1 MEITGYALTIWFV
14 SLLIGSLGVVVF
26 RGGNNRSSRMFFV
39 TVFLMTLWTATI
51 GLFTV
56 SQTAETATFLVKLC
70 YFWGTAIGV
79 FFLFFFIVYPYNRRV
94 PRPLFYGLIGSLAAY
109 LFLYFFTDLI
119 IGKAFYIGGIVRY
132 GWEFGSLWFLFYLI
146 FYTCFL
152 SGFVIL
158 FRRARH
164 FASPED
170 RRNMRY
176 VFWGILILISPP
188 TLVNIIF
195 PQFGYF
201 RLIWLGPI
209 MSIGWVSVFAYSIVR
224 YQQMNIKAVTA
235 EVLASVM
242 TAVFFANIF
251 TEVSWGTAGRIVLF
265 VLFLVFGYFL
275 LRSVAAEVRQ
285 KELLAKLND
294 TLTHFNQQLQERV
307 REQTQALKAS
317 YEVERTARVELEKLN
332 DAKNQFIMI
341 TQHHLRTPLTTIR
354 WYLES
359 ITQGAFGAVAPELSQ
374 AVASVKSAAERLTH
388 LINNFL
394 DITELK
400 AGKDILAIAAVSIQP
415 MMRAVL
421 EELRDDMKRL
431 DIMVQYP
438 TDDARW
444 PAVMVDPHKFK
455 EVLFIVL
462 DNAVRYNKKGGS
474 IALTTDTAHDRF
486 ILKIENTGLGI
497 TKAEQGRLFTDLFQ
511 RGEAAKRVHPVGRGI
526 GLALARSIVSAHH
539 GSIRIESE
547 GEEKTVTVVIDLPL
561 AR

>member
-1 MEITGYALTIWFV
+1 
-14 SLLIGSLGVVVF
+14 
-26 RGGNNRSSRMFFV
+26 
-39 TVFLMTLWTATI
+39 
-51 GLFTV
+51 
-56 SQTAETATFLVKLC
+56 
-70 YFWGTAIGV
+70 
-79 FFLFFFIVYPYNRRV
+79 
-94 PRPLFYGLIGSLAAY
+94 
-109 LFLYFFTDLI
+109 
-119 IGKAFYIGGIVRY
+119 
-132 GWEFGSLWFLFYLI
+132 
-146 FYTCFL
+146 
-152 SGFVIL
+152 
-158 FRRARH
+158 
-164 FASPED
+164 
-170 RRNMRY
+170 
-176 VFWGILILISPP
+176 
-188 TLVNIIF
+188 
-195 PQFGYF
+195 
-201 RLIWLGPI
+201 
-209 MSIGWVSVFAYSIVR
+209 
-224 YQQMNIKAVTA
+224 
-235 EVLASVM
+235 M

-474 IALTTDTAHDRF
+474 IALRIRHTTVY
-486 ILKIENTGLGI
+486 LEGETGLGI

-511 RGEAAKRVHPVGRGI
+511 RGEAAKRAHPVGRGL